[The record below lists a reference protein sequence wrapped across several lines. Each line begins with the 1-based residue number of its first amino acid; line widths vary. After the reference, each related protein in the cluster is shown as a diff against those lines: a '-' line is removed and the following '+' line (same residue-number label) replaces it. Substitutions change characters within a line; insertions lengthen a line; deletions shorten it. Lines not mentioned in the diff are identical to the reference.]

1 MLARAGARSG
11 RIAESHG
18 ATGQAV
24 TGPQDFGPLGRCTD
38 MGAGARRD
46 RFSTI
51 DERGRRCLCEPAH
64 GLRKCRR
71 AMARRGR
78 LVPDL
83 RISAPSVVARI
94 VARARDATDFR
105 PSMNGVGGA
114 CSSRRTVCES
124 SREPWRDGAGRLP
137 DLKISAP
144 SVVARILVWASDA
157 TDFRPSRNGVGGAC
171 ASRRTVCESVGGPS
185 RDGAVFSQTS
195 GIRSQ
200 SCLHTRRRGRSTGPI
215 FDHRGSG
222 LAAAHGLRECGRAI
236 TRRRGLFADVG
247 DSLSSRT

>member
-1 MLARAGARSG
+1 
-11 RIAESHG
+11 
-18 ATGQAV
+18 
-24 TGPQDFGPLGRCTD
+24 
-38 MGAGARRD
+38 
-46 RFSTI
+46 
-51 DERGRRCLCEPAH
+51 
-64 GLRKCRR
+64 
-71 AMARRGR
+71 MARRGR
-78 LVPDL
+78 QLPDL

-94 VARARDATDFR
+94 WARACDGTDFR

-114 CSSRRTVCES
+114 CASRHTVWES

-171 ASRRTVCESVGGPS
+171 ASRRTVCESVGGRS
-185 RDGAVFSQTS
+185 RAGAVFSQTS

-222 LAAAHGLRECGRAI
+222 LAAAHGLRERGRAIARRRSLFADFGYPVTIMLAHIAAWAVEGADFRPSRSGSGSGLAAAHGLRECGRAI